1 MFTNKFP
8 LGNSVLAMAKD
19 MPGKI
24 LAVHRRTSPYY
35 YCFPGGKQE
44 LGESS
49 VAAAK
54 REFFEETGIEVKEEE
69 LFPIFAGFCAA
80 PEEKTYFVTAY
91 IVVLEKAP
99 LEFHLAEEEK
109 EMNPEWV
116 DVDAFLNFSA
126 FTVFNLNVIH
136 QAKALGY
143 LG

>member
-8 LGNSVLAMAKD
+8 LGNSVVVLAKD

-24 LAVHRRTSPYY
+24 LSVHRRIAPHYF
-35 YCFPGGKQE
+35 CFPGGKQE
-44 LGESS
+44 IGESS
-49 VAAAK
+49 VLAAK
-54 REFFEETGIEVKEEE
+54 RELFEETGVIVAENQ

-80 PEEKTYFVTAY
+80 PQEKTYFVTAY

-116 DVDAFLNFSA
+116 DVDEFLNFSA

-136 QAKALGY
+136 QARALGY
-143 LG
+143 LA